1 MRTENV
7 PVIVV
12 GGGSAAFEAAVA
24 ARQAGAPRVVM
35 LEKAP
40 EPEFGGN
47 ARYSHTGFRWVFS
60 GADEIRRFLP
70 EVGDAM
76 FKKLHLPPYSAEMF
90 HADLQRV
97 TRGRIDKQLAD
108 VLVQQSNAAIH
119 WMREL
124 GIKWEIDS
132 HVVIDGRYYFEPGLV
147 IHPVGGMAGGLGQLG
162 QWREIA
168 TRMGVEIRYESKV
181 RQLLGNER
189 GIEGVV
195 VSDPD
200 EEYEIRSGSIILCA
214 GGYQANAEMRA
225 RYLGAN
231 ADLMKVRGSRHDT
244 GEVLMMT
251 LGLGARAAGHWQ
263 GAHATPIDSTF
274 PDVEIGSK
282 ANRYGYPYG
291 ITVNSLG
298 QRFFDEG
305 EARHSYTYAKTGWA
319 VLGQPGGVAY
329 QIYDQKTI
337 PLLADR
343 YATATPIEAGT
354 IDELA
359 TKTGIEPAIL
369 NHTVAEFNNSVR
381 KDVAFD
387 PTKLDGK
394 CTEGILPKKSNWA
407 SPIDKPPYWAFSV
420 TGGITFTFGG
430 LQINESAQVLNT
442 SGKPMRGLYA
452 SGDIVGLFFHNYP
465 SCTGQ
470 TRNVVFS
477 RLAGR
482 HAAAQGL

>member
-1 MRTENV
+1 MRSENV
-7 PVIVV
+7 AVVVV

-24 ARQAGAPRVVM
+24 AKQAGVPNVVM

-70 EVGDAM
+70 DLDEAT
-76 FKKLHLPPYSAEMF
+76 FQKLNLPAYSADMF

-97 TRGRIDKQLAD
+97 TRGRIDKTLAE
-108 VLVQQSNAAIH
+108 VLVNQSNGAIH
-119 WMREL
+119 WMREI

-147 IHPVGGMAGGLGQLG
+147 VHPVGGVSGGLGQLG

-168 TRMGVEIRYESKV
+168 LRMGIEIRYESKV
-181 RQLLGNER
+181 KQLLGNDR
-189 GIEGVV
+189 RIEGVV
-195 VSDPD
+195 VSDPN
-200 EEYEIRSGSIILCA
+200 EEYEIKSGSIVLCA
-214 GGYQANAEMRA
+214 GGFQANAEMRA
-225 RYLGAN
+225 RYLGPN

-251 LGLGARAAGHWQ
+251 LAMGAKAAGHWQ

-274 PDVEIGSK
+274 PDVEIGSR

-291 ITVNSLG
+291 ITVNALG

-319 VLGQPGGVAY
+319 VLGQPGGVAH

-337 PLLADR
+337 ALLADR
-343 YATATPIEAGT
+343 YETATPIEANT
-354 IDELA
+354 IEELA
-359 TKTGIEPAIL
+359 GKIGIEPTIL
-369 NHTVAEFNNSVR
+369 SHTVKEFNDAVR
-381 KDVAFD
+381 KDAPFD
-387 PTKLDGK
+387 ATKLDGK
-394 CTEGILPKKSNWA
+394 CTEGITPKKSNWA
-407 SPIDKPPYWAFSV
+407 SPIDKPPYVAYAI
-420 TGGITFTFGG
+420 TGGVTFTFGG
-430 LQINESAQVLNT
+430 LQINTQAQVLNT
-442 SGKPMRGLYA
+442 SGNPIRGLFA
-452 SGDIVGLFFHNYP
+452 SGDIIGLFFHNYP

-482 HAAAQGL
+482 NAAAQGL